1 MKNLKGLKAF
11 LRHAYSILKK
21 NPGLISGIN
30 RPSGDEGRLDWG
42 LLLQDITKNDQLE
55 ARIAELEKEKSEAT
69 QEYQAALRNVANKI
83 IELEGKCRVVESQED
98 ISMDSK
104 DSLELTAEKIPVL
117 IEPGLV
123 TKARKRRRTARGD

>member
-1 MKNLKGLKAF
+1 MKNRKGLKAF
-11 LRHAYSILKK
+11 LRHAYSILKN
-21 NPGLISGIN
+21 NPGLISAFN
-30 RPSGDEGRLDWG
+30 RPSGDDSRLDWG
-42 LLLQDITKNDQLE
+42 LLLQDITKNDQFE

-69 QEYQAALRNVANKI
+69 QEYQAALRNAANKI
-83 IELEGKCRVVESQED
+83 IELEEKCRVVESQED

-104 DSLELTAEKIPVL
+104 DSLELNAEKRPVI